1 MTKPVIVT
9 RAIKGSPLTRTEL
22 DNNFT
27 NINDAVI
34 IVTGDTGSITNSL
47 NESFQIS
54 GGVATTSKVVD
65 DALII
70 DLDNT
75 AVTAGSYTSANIT
88 VDAQGRITAAANGSG
103 GGISDVV
110 ADTTPQLG
118 GNLDT
123 NGNKLFGGSYGGNT
137 IELPLG
143 FGPIITSGYED
154 AVTIQSSSNN
164 STFKQWKFKNNG
176 TTQFPA
182 FTFPATD
189 GTANQV
195 LKTDG
200 SGTVTWATVGSSF
213 DPASPGAI
221 GSTTASTGAFTTLS
235 ASSTVSGTG
244 FTNRFAAPGPIGST
258 TASTGAFTTLTA
270 GGTAFPS
277 ATGTTGQVLSL
288 SSAGT
293 AAWSTPSSGGN
304 NIAIITSPEYYVSFS
319 GTTSGTTSNE
329 TWNLENAGGTG
340 VTVSTN
346 KFTLPAGTWIVQL
359 PMMHGQSSSNWGTL
373 KIQNESTSSNEV
385 SLNHYLNTQDGNAN
399 IPVWYPTN
407 ARIVT
412 TTSRNFQIMINSTG
426 AGSSTWYLRGGS
438 SVSAKTRFTIYIYK
452 LA

>member
-9 RAIKGSPLTRTEL
+9 RATKGAPLTRTEL

-54 GGVATTSKVVD
+54 GGVATTSKVINE
-65 DALII
+65 ALII

-75 AVTAGSYTSANIT
+75 AVTAGSYTNANIT

-103 GGISDVV
+103 G
-110 ADTTPQLG
+110 
-118 GNLDT
+118 
-123 NGNKLFGGSYGGNT
+123 
-137 IELPLG
+137 
-143 FGPIITSGYED
+143 
-154 AVTIQSSSNN
+154 
-164 STFKQWKFKNNG
+164 
-176 TTQFPA
+176 
-182 FTFPATD
+182 
-189 GTANQV
+189 
-195 LKTDG
+195 
-200 SGTVTWATVGSSF
+200 SF

-304 NIAIITSPEYYVSFS
+304 NIAIITAPNAYITFPN
-319 GTTSGTTSNE
+319 TSGGTPNND
-329 TWNLENAGGTG
+329 TWTLENANGTG

-346 KFTLPAGTWIVQL
+346 TITLPAGTWIVQL
-359 PMMHGQSSSNWGTL
+359 PMMHSQSTSNWGAL
-373 KIQNESTSSNEV
+373 KIQNTSTSGTEV
-385 SLNHYLNTQDGNAN
+385 SLNHYLNSQDGNN
-399 IPVWYPTN
+399 NVPVWYPTN

-426 AGSSTWYLRGGS
+426 AGSSQWFLRGGS
-438 SVSAKTRFTIYIYK
+438 SSDNKCRFTIYIHK

>member
-9 RAIKGSPLTRTEL
+9 RAIKGAPLTRTEL

-34 IVTGDTGSITNSL
+34 TVTGDTGSITNSL

-54 GGVATTSKVVD
+54 GGVATTSKVIN

-189 GTANQV
+189 GTADQV
-195 LKTDG
+195 LKTNG
-200 SGTVTWATVGSSF
+200 SGTVTWATPSGGAIKAAQLRCNSSLYSASGTKRVQYISGQTVNPDSIVTVGSGADAGTF
-213 DPASPGAI
+213 TLASGTYLITYTGTFYISDAGTANFYDNTNAAI
-221 GSTTASTGAFTTLS
+221 LIYMTGNTAVTLPEYNGFSLMKTITASTKF
-235 ASSTVSGTG
+235 
-244 FTNRFAAPGPIGST
+244 
-258 TASTGAFTTLTA
+258 
-270 GGTAFPS
+270 
-277 ATGTTGQVLSL
+277 SL
-288 SSAGT
+288 QFDG
-293 AAWSTPSSGGN
+293 
-304 NIAIITSPEYYVSFS
+304 
-319 GTTSGTTSNE
+319 
-329 TWNLENAGGTG
+329 
-340 VTVSTN
+340 
-346 KFTLPAGTWIVQL
+346 
-359 PMMHGQSSSNWGTL
+359 
-373 KIQNESTSSNEV
+373 STSSTFSGNP
-385 SLNHYLNTQDGNAN
+385 SLS
-399 IPVWYPTN
+399 I
-407 ARIVT
+407 I
-412 TTSRNFQIMINSTG
+412 
-426 AGSSTWYLRGGS
+426 
-438 SVSAKTRFTIYIYK
+438 K
-452 LA
+452 LS